1 MPDINNIGL
10 KVFVDKKLSNET
22 SDEKE
27 MIKEAAP
34 VAVNGELGCMFSY
47 KELDSNGKMTIETVH
62 ARGNNIYDLEPIPKF
77 DRNIVCHDHC

>member
-34 VAVNGELGCMFSY
+34 VAVNGELGCMFSS
-47 KELDSNGKMTIETVH
+47 KNWIPM
-62 ARGNNIYDLEPIPKF
+62 AR
-77 DRNIVCHDHC
+77 